1 MWFFNKKADDALWE
15 ESNKKVMSLA
25 RAKQIDEALAVARE
39 LYEYSRKGYGKH
51 HQKTVK
57 AINNL
62 GYILTQKRDFDGAE
76 SYLLMALQI
85 CEKIY
90 GKFSKEVGFVNVN
103 LAKLYKA
110 KAEEIFAMEESYKE
124 VYGQEDH
131 LVDGNLAGTY

>member
-1 MWFFNKKADDALWE
+1 MWFSKKPDDALWE
-15 ESNKKVMSLA
+15 ETNKKVLGLA
-25 RAKQIDEALAVARE
+25 RAKQFDEALAVAQE
-39 LYEYSRKGYGKH
+39 LYEYSRKGYGKK

-90 GKFSKEVGFVNVN
+90 GKFSKEVAFVNVN
-103 LAKLYKA
+103 LARLYKA
-110 KAEEIFAMEESYKE
+110 KAEEIFDMEDSYRE
-124 VYGQEDH
+124 VYGHDEH
-131 LVDGNLAGTY
+131 LADGNLAGSY